1 MISTRKKMLK
11 LFQIMILMIQKRR
24 RKKRSLQPKWNDLN
38 L

>member
-1 MISTRKKMLK
+1 MISTRKKKLK
-11 LFQIMILMIQKRR
+11 VFQIMILMIQKSR